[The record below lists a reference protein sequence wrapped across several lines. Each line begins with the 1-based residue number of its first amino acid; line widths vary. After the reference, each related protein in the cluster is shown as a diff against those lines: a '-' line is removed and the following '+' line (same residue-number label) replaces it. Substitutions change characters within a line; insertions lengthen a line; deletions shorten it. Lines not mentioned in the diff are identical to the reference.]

1 MVGGLS
7 AFDPVDEENNDK
19 DAQANIV
26 AQQKIQATVT
36 PQQAAKVSEL
46 YKKNGWVSPRVL
58 LDMAKQPGLSQ
69 QAVDAVAKIEA
80 NKLATQNDPNKSDP
94 KGWFDRNVYSK
105 VKSATRWGFAA
116 LQLTPDL
123 AQNVA
128 SQVFSPNN
136 PSRFSRSVLIN
147 TTWHNAVRRRIR

>member
-1 MVGGLS
+1 
-7 AFDPVDEENNDK
+7 
-19 DAQANIV
+19 
-26 AQQKIQATVT
+26 
-36 PQQAAKVSEL
+36 
-46 YKKNGWVSPRVL
+46 
-58 LDMAKQPGLSQ
+58 MAKQPGLSQ

-136 PSRFSRSVLIN
+136 PAGSAGVFS
-147 TTWHNAVRRRIR
+147 